1 MPSRVRSQVAPL
13 HGVVM
18 MLPPEPVLLLEVL
31 PPEPLPPELLPV
43 VAAVVDVGEPVV
55 AVVEPVWSA
64 GSSSPQA
71 HTRDARIR
79 HKAVGRFMLRGYAQR
94 HVAR

>member
-1 MPSRVRSQVAPL
+1 
-13 HGVVM
+13 M

-43 VAAVVDVGEPVV
+43 VTALLDVGEPEVLVV
-55 AVVEPVWSA
+55 APAGES
-64 GSSSPQA
+64 GSSSLHAQTKNVAIRRQP
-71 HTRDARIR
+71 RD
-79 HKAVGRFMLRGYAQR
+79 KRFMVRGYAQR

>member
-1 MPSRVRSQVAPL
+1 
-13 HGVVM
+13 

-43 VAAVVDVGEPVV
+43 VAAVLEVGEPVV

-71 HTRDARIR
+71 HAKETSTSD
-79 HKAVGRFMLRGYAQR
+79 KAVARFMSRGYAQR